1 MGPNSGSQADTP
13 AMNWAHGLGEER
25 YAREE
30 CNTRTAKAEEHEA
43 ARALAAS
50 LERWEAIVAS
60 IKRLAA
66 AYNVGAR
73 RAILSVIEQTGQP
86 TVTVATDGDGAPA
99 LALTAALEG
108 TLICLHFR
116 DSSGVAHAAEVRLR
130 PDRDDDATAEYLLQN
145 WMQRL

>member
-1 MGPNSGSQADTP
+1 MGPNSGSQADIP
-13 AMNWAHGLGEER
+13 AMHWARGLGEER
-25 YAREE
+25 YAQEE
-30 CNTRTAKAEEHEA
+30 CNTRTAKAEEQEA

-50 LERWEAIVAS
+50 LERWEAIVAG

-73 RAILSVIEQTGQP
+73 RAILSVIEQSGQP
-86 TVTVATDGDGAPA
+86 TVTVATDGEGAP
-99 LALTAALEG
+99 ALTAALEG

-130 PDRDDDATAEYLLQN
+130 PDRDDDATAEYILQN

>member
-13 AMNWAHGLGEER
+13 AMHWAHGLGEER

-30 CNTRTAKAEEHEA
+30 CNTRTAKAEEQEA
-43 ARALAAS
+43 ARALAVS
-50 LERWEAIVAS
+50 LERWEAIVAG

-73 RAILSVIEQTGQP
+73 RAILSVIEQSGQP
-86 TVTVATDGDGAPA
+86 TVTVATDGEGTP
-99 LALTAALEG
+99 ALTAALEG